1 LLLTPV
7 RALLLALALLLA
19 QAAGL
24 GHRVAHAG
32 AIASGGGLAAWR
44 AAGVQTAQGV
54 AASDHPAGS
63 TECRLIDQLAHA
75 DAVCGGEPAALP
87 VVLARADRLAAARPT
102 ACAASPTAYLARA
115 PPCA

>member
-32 AIASGGGLAAWR
+32 ALASGGGLAAGC
-44 AAGVQTAQGV
+44 AVGVQSAKGV

-75 DAVCGGEPAALP
+75 DTLLSGEPVALP
-87 VVLARADRLAAARPT
+87 MLLACRDRVAAAPPRS
-102 ACAASPTAYLARA
+102 CAASPTAYLARA
-115 PPCA
+115 PPSA

>member
-7 RALLLALALLLA
+7 RVLLLALALLLA

-32 AIASGGGLAAWR
+32 AIASAGALAAR
-44 AAGVQTAQGV
+44 GAADVQTGV

-75 DAVCGGEPAALP
+75 DTVLSGEPVALP
-87 VVLARADRLAAARPT
+87 MLLACRDREAAARPRP
-102 ACAASPTAYLARA
+102 CAASPTAYLARA
-115 PPCA
+115 PPSA